1 LATRTV
7 PLRITV
13 VNTVLPVESRG
24 ARLRQF
30 LFERTGGQHGWVN
43 ALAAKSGVKRQTLS
57 AWMGDRAEPDLESL
71 RAVAEAIDVRL
82 FELVAAMDGE
92 GPVVRFDDA
101 LRAMIR
107 EEIERYGDQE
117 PPRGSRE

>member
-1 LATRTV
+1 MESPAARLTERTV
-7 PLRITV
+7 PIRVTV
-13 VNTVLPVESRG
+13 VNTVLPVETRG
-24 ARLRQF
+24 
-30 LFERTGGQHGWVN
+30 TGGKHGWVTG
-43 ALAAKSGVKRQTLS
+43 LAKKSGVKRQTLS

-107 EEIERYGDQE
+107 EEVQAYGQAGRG
-117 PPRGSRE
+117 PRGASRE